1 MPISRTAL
9 AACALVFLGTLQSC
23 IGISSDVNIRAG
35 GGGTIA
41 LEYRIS
47 KMLESMGKLDG
58 NEKWL
63 PLPVGRTDFERTVSR
78 IPGLSLSSH
87 SMSRTET
94 DVVVKAELSFSD
106 LTALAAFLDSGGRS
120 AQVAA
125 GTVAGS
131 ERSITLRLSE
141 GGGNM
146 DADLDTLVR
155 TVFAGYALDLRF
167 TLPGVP
173 TLTAEGPGAPGSAS
187 VSQRTARYAV
197 PVYDLLAAPGAVTL
211 RLAWRE

>member
-1 MPISRTAL
+1 MTISRTAL
-9 AACALVFLGTLQSC
+9 AACSLVFLGTLQSC

-47 KMLESMGKLDG
+47 KMLESMGKLEG

-78 IPGLSLSSH
+78 IPGLSLNSH
-87 SMSRTET
+87 SMDRTET
-94 DVVVKAELSFSD
+94 DVVVKAELAFSD
-106 LTALAAFLDSGGRS
+106 LAAMAAFLDSGGRT
-120 AQVAA
+120 ARLAA
-125 GTVAGS
+125 GGGPGA
-131 ERSITLRLSE
+131 ERSITLRLTE

-146 DADLDTLVR
+146 DADLDKLVR
-155 TVFAGYALDLRF
+155 TVFSGYALDLRF

-173 TLTAEGPGAPGSAS
+173 TLTAEGSDAPGASS

-197 PVYDLLAAPGAVTL
+197 PIYDLLAAPKPVDL